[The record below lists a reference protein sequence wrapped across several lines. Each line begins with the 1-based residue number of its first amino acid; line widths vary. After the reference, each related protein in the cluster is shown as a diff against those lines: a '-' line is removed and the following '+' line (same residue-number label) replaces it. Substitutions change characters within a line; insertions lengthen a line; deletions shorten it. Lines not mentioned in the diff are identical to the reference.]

1 MKQFRATQN
10 TPQYGPQS
18 LYMRFIGKYIFMKG
32 VQNST
37 EYVNRLIDDFEK
49 KGAKILR
56 GKGGWLRIDI
66 IRNNDFIKLGDIE
79 FDPTEST
86 NEEIEQH
93 LFDFFFKKYKEAKFM
108 VQEIEN

>member
-32 VQNST
+32 VQGCT
-37 EYVNRLIDDFEK
+37 EYVERLIADFEK
-49 KGAKILR
+49 RGAIILR
-56 GKGGWLRIDI
+56 GNGGWLKIDI

-93 LFDFFFKKYKEAKFM
+93 LFDFFSTKYREAKFI
-108 VQEIEN
+108 VQEVE